1 MVCTTLR
8 RPRSEDFP
16 YFEWWLGISKQVHK
30 SQHKGFNS
38 LALLVV
44 WSLWKERNMRVHE
57 RVALRPVLL
66 APHILEEA
74 QRWARAGFV
83 GIGTLGRRRLQL

>member
-1 MVCTTLR
+1 
-8 RPRSEDFP
+8 
-16 YFEWWLGISKQVHK
+16 
-30 SQHKGFNS
+30 
-38 LALLVV
+38 
-44 WSLWKERNMRVHE
+44 MRVHE